1 MLELMALAVVGVLL
15 VIGTITDFKTRE
27 VPDWLNYAG
36 IAAGVGIHLVAAVV
50 AWDWHPLLDLAFGL
64 GVFVPLGFLMYY
76 GGQWGGGDAK
86 AMMAIG
92 SLLGLQGRLDHV
104 GVAFLI
110 NTLFM
115 GALYGIVSVGII
127 ALRNKK
133 EFVPA
138 FTKLAKARTFI
149 IARIAAIV
157 LLLAF
162 GALSFFV
169 DDALARIAFLILAV
183 FFPFIVYAFL
193 FTKATESCMLRWV
206 TPDKLTE
213 GDWINKDVI
222 VAGKRITGPKDLGI
236 TNEQIAKLQ
245 EYAKKHALKVQ
256 VKDGIPFVPSFLL
269 AFIATLMIGNPFLLA
284 WF

>member
-1 MLELMALAVVGVLL
+1 MLEVMVLAVVGAILA
-15 VIGTITDFKTRE
+15 IGTYTDFKTRE
-27 VPDWLNYAG
+27 VPDWLNFAG
-36 IAAGVGIHLVAAVV
+36 IAVGVGIHLVAAAI

-104 GVAFLI
+104 GVAFLV
-110 NTLFM
+110 NTLLM

-138 FTKLAKARTFI
+138 FAKLAKTRTFI
-149 IARIAAIV
+149 VGRIAAIA

-162 GALSFFV
+162 GAMSFFV

-183 FFPFIVYAFL
+183 FFPFIVYAFM

-213 GDWINKDVI
+213 GDWINKDVVI
-222 VAGKRITGPKDLGI
+222 NGKRITGPKDLGI
-236 TNEQIAKLQ
+236 TNEQIATLK
-245 EYAKKHALKVQ
+245 EYAKKHELNVQ

-269 AFIATLMIGNPFLLA
+269 AFITTLVIGNPFLVA